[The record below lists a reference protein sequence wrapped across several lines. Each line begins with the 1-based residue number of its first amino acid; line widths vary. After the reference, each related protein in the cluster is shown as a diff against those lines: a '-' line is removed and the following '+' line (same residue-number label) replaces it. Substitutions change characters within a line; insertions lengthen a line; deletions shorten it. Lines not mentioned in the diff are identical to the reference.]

1 MDIKSTGSK
10 KFSYIIAIVLIMT
23 AVLGYR
29 IMYPVFEKKA
39 ANYDVDTLGSQE
51 FLYNLYDGSCVLYKD
66 ITEAVTGEKV
76 EYADLYLK
84 TEDELVSE
92 VDAEELEGIAAMDF
106 WTETYGGVGSWNQ
119 MSRERI
125 ANIFSSLR
133 EELQNGLAQEM
144 DYCVIDNLTGKQ
156 IKNTGRELEKLA
168 TQEAD
173 AELNDTYAYYVKV
186 SYDNAGNLEHVAV
199 KGKNPDEL
207 LKSVQVVMKSNRI
220 WSLFWSGINYDAVY
234 ADGSIYYHDSDNNIR
249 KEKVTVSSTP
259 KNTTYIFALTYEQ
272 KENLLNG
279 SKSSNMVQIKGW
291 EEWHSYYNAGTA
303 DILRIFLCVLAVF
316 ALILPRTKKYC
327 LHTLSGVKL
336 HVEVS
341 LVAIIIWISGGEN
354 IINLVNYTNR
364 GHFNEVYLKYMPWL
378 PNGAYPIL
386 TELIN
391 VIILFLVFAIWYYLV
406 TTLGEVSIWGIREF
420 LRERSLIRKCWLGIT
435 GYCKGRVNR
444 FKEEILHV
452 DLGEKADKTIRK
464 LVIINFIFL
473 AAVCCMWIFGWAALV
488 IYSIVL
494 YIALK
499 KYIQKIQEQYR
510 KLFDATRS
518 IANGNLQTEFEKDW
532 GIFESYKEELSKIQ
546 DGFKAAVEEEVKSQR
561 MKTEL
566 ITNVSHD
573 LKTPLTAI
581 TTYVELLEDEAITPE
596 QRKEYLQVL
605 KKKSARLK
613 FLIEDLFEVSK
624 ASSGNIT
631 LNPVDVDICNLMRQ
645 VYLEYEDRVEE
656 ADLIFRFRLPEEKV
670 ILKLDSQKTYRVFE
684 NLYINII
691 KYAMPHT
698 RVYVNAEKTEKGIC
712 IELKNMSATEL
723 NIAPDDLTERFVR
736 GDSSRNTE
744 GSGLGLAIARSF
756 VELQGG
762 KMKVEIDG
770 DLFKVIIIWQRMQN
784 P

>member
-1 MDIKSTGSK
+1 MLDIKSTGNK
-10 KFSYIIAIVLIMT
+10 KFSFVIALVLILA
-23 AVLGYR
+23 AVAGYLL
-29 IMYPVFEKKA
+29 MYPVLEKRA
-39 ANYDVDTLGSQE
+39 ASYDVDTLSSQE
-51 FLYNLYDGSCVLYKD
+51 FLYKLYEGSLCLYKD
-66 ITEAVTGEKV
+66 IAEAASEETV

-84 TEDELVSE
+84 TEGQLIKESDY
-92 VDAEELEGIAAMDF
+92 EELEEIMD
-106 WTETYGGVGSWNQ
+106 TEIPAETAVSTGSWRQ
-119 MSRERI
+119 MSIDRI
-125 ANIFSSLR
+125 NTILR
-133 EELQNGLAQEM
+133 GWRTEMLNGLAQEM
-144 DYCVIDNLTGKQ
+144 DYCVIDNSTGKC

-168 TQEAD
+168 TEGAD
-173 AELNDTYAYYVKV
+173 VNLDTTYAYYVKM
-186 SYDNAGNLEHVAV
+186 SYDSAGNLENVAV

-207 LKSVQVVMKSNRI
+207 LKSVQAVMKSNQL
-220 WSLFWSGINYDAVY
+220 WSVFWSGINYDAVY
-234 ADGSIYYHDSDNNIR
+234 ADGSIYYYDEDSNIR

-272 KENLLNG
+272 QEKLL
-279 SKSSNMVQIKGW
+279 SESISSNLIESKAW
-291 EEWHSYYNAGTA
+291 EEWYSYYRAGTA
-303 DILRIFLCVLAVF
+303 DIFRIFLCVLAVF
-316 ALILPRTKKYC
+316 ALILPRMKKYC
-327 LHTLSGVKL
+327 LHTLSGVRI
-336 HVEVS
+336 HVEIS
-341 LVAIIIWISGGEN
+341 LAAIFIMLVAGGEN
-354 IINLVNYTNR
+354 MIILVNYTNR
-364 GHFNEVYLKYMPWL
+364 GHFNEVYSKYMSWL
-378 PNGAYPIL
+378 PGMTY
-386 TELIN
+386 TVVTGLIN
-391 VIILFLVFAIWYYLV
+391 AVILFLIFALWYYLV
-406 TTLGEVSIWGIREF
+406 TALGEVSVLGIREF
-420 LRERSLIRKCWLGIT
+420 LKERSLIRKCWLGIT
-435 GYCKGRVNR
+435 GFCKGNVNK
-444 FKEEILHV
+444 FKEEVLHV
-452 DLGEKADKTIRK
+452 DLGKKADRTIRK
-464 LVIINFIFL
+464 LVIINLLFL
-473 AAVCCMWIFGWAALV
+473 AVVCLMWTFGWPVLI

-499 KYIQKIQEQYR
+499 KYVQKIQEQYR

-518 IANGNLQTEFEKDW
+518 IANGNLQTELEQDW
-532 GIFESYKEELSKIQ
+532 GIFESYKEELAKIQ

-581 TTYVELLEDEAITPE
+581 TTYIELLENEDITPE
-596 QRKEYLQVL
+596 QRKEYLEVL
-605 KKKSARLK
+605 KRKSERLK

-698 RVYVNAEKTEKGIC
+698 RVYVNAQKTETGIE

-723 NIAPDDLTERFVR
+723 NVAPEELTERFVR

-744 GSGLGLAIARSF
+744 GSGLGLAIATSF

-770 DLFKVIIIWQRMQN
+770 DLFKVTINW
-784 P
+784 